1 MSNQVTTAMF
11 KIACFLNVRH
21 SLPFI
26 MIDQTIQQVDPIE
39 QREAIQLQQANLD
52 REKNQLSYEIAK
64 LQSRFQT
71 VHDSLDELLAKRD
84 SMEDEVEDLYMKL
97 YRCVHAADIG
107 SNSSVIQ
114 EEYRDSNE
122 VYEQL
127 CHQKSELEH
136 QLVQI
141 DEEVER
147 MDIAKSNLSE
157 NIERLL
163 DKDLDLI
170 RRRDNLEENMKTF
183 ILASNVQ

>member
-1 MSNQVTTAMF
+1 
-11 KIACFLNVRH
+11 
-21 SLPFI
+21 
-26 MIDQTIQQVDPIE
+26 
-39 QREAIQLQQANLD
+39 LD
-52 REKNQLSYEIAK
+52 RERNQLSCEIAK
-64 LQSRFQT
+64 LQSHFQT
-71 VHDSLDELLAKRD
+71 VHDLLDELLAKRD
-84 SMEDEVEDLYMKL
+84 SMEDEVEDLYMKI

-107 SNSSVIQ
+107 SSSSVIQ

-127 CHQKSELEH
+127 CHQKSELER

-163 DKDLDLI
+163 GKDLALTL
-170 RRRDNLEENMKTF
+170 RRDSLEESMRTF
-183 ILASNVQ
+183 ILSSDV